1 MVIINRN
8 GMKMGNQLEIF
19 LEKKIKYFFL
29 FLLALKMCLD
39 EKLND

>member
-19 LEKKIKYFFL
+19 LEKKIKYFF
-29 FLLALKMCLD
+29 FIFVGF
-39 EKLND
+39 ENVPR